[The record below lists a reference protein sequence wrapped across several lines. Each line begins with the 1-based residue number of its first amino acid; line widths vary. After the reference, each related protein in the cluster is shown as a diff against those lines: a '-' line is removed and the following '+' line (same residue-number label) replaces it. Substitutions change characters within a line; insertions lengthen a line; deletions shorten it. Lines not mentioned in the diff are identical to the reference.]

1 MPAFTPLLQRITVLW
16 LVLISHPTV
25 DRIRHYIGRLP
36 FNTKSYTNLTSL
48 PFKIEK
54 KLLIVIL
61 AL

>member
-1 MPAFTPLLQRITVLW
+1 MPAFTPLLQRINVLW
-16 LVLISHPTV
+16 VLISHPTV

-36 FNTKSYTNLTSL
+36 INTKSYTNFTSL

-54 KLLIVIL
+54 KLIVIL